1 MSTKLSI
8 ARKIFNLE
16 KDKVLNSSSFKQF
29 LSENEVHPLPLC
41 LLCVI
46 MVLDCLAQTACNK
59 LLYCVL
65 IGMVETIC
73 GILLFAGLFRDI

>member
-1 MSTKLSI
+1 LSTKLSI

-29 LSENEVHPLPLC
+29 LSENEVHSLPFRLS
-41 LLCVI
+41 CVI
-46 MVLDCLAQTACNK
+46 MVLDFLFQTVCDK
-59 LLYCVL
+59 LSHCIL

-73 GILLFAGLFRDI
+73 GILLFAGLF